1 MRSSLAHYRG
11 SDFLLTFLD
20 KEKMGRIIFITGG
33 VRSGKSSYAVKLA
46 GKMNREVIFLA
57 TGSAK
62 DGEMRKRISVHRKA
76 RPSHWKTIEEGKD
89 LASVLSTINSPPK
102 VLIIDCLTFLV
113 SNLLLSRYTEESI
126 LKSIE
131 EIAKLILESSHT
143 AIVVSNEVG
152 WGVVPNSSLG
162 RKFRDV
168 LGKANQMM
176 AEYAQEVYLMVSGIP
191 VKLKY
196 EKGA

>member
-1 MRSSLAHYRG
+1 
-11 SDFLLTFLD
+11 
-20 KEKMGRIIFITGG
+20 MGRIIFITGG

-76 RPSHWKTIEEGKD
+76 RPSHWETIEEGKD
-89 LASVLSTINSPPK
+89 LISVLSTIKSPPK
-102 VLIIDCLTFLV
+102 ILIIDCLTFLV
-113 SNLLLSRYTEESI
+113 SNLLLSHYTEESI
-126 LKSIE
+126 LRSIE
-131 EIAKLILESSHT
+131 EIAKLILKSTHT